1 MDDFVRFILG
11 GNFDGFL
18 GGPPGGPAAAAPCID
33 AAAPCIAIAYQSS
46 VANEQGSRRESR
58 GKPSSPDRYPGYW
71 IVRLGRTLRYH
82 AQMVYRVCEMLR
94 AVLKQPN
101 LEPP

>member
-1 MDDFVRFILG
+1 M
-11 GNFDGFL
+11 
-18 GGPPGGPAAAAPCID
+18 A
-33 AAAPCIAIAYQSS
+33 AIAYRSS
-46 VANEQGSRRESR
+46 VANEQGSGRKAEF
-58 GKPSSPDRYPGYW
+58 PSSPNLNVRSTLSKGYW

-101 LEPP
+101 LEPSWPRAMTLHPMHTLGKQQTDLINDARGHA